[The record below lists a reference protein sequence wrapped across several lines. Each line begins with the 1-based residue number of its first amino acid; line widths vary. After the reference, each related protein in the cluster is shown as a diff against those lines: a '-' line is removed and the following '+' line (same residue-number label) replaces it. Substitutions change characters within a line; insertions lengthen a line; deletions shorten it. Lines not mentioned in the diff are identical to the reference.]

1 MLSNLHFQGFLGANV
16 AEVYVMD
23 QRLAICT
30 REMIQHCLRSVEH
43 LEEPSD
49 SNK

>member
-1 MLSNLHFQGFLGANV
+1 MLNNVHFQVFFGANV
-16 AEVYVMD
+16 AVVYVMD
-23 QRLAICT
+23 QRLAICI
-30 REMIQHCLRSVEH
+30 REMIQRCLRSVEH